1 MARSTITNVHMING
15 IVKYEDLKST

>member
-1 MARSTITNVHMING
+1 MVRSKIANMHVING